1 MCHDPKVFLQ
11 TLPSLRLKSLPD
23 TSISPFLQFS
33 TPLYQTEA
41 SHLYSRTLFII
52 TSHPW
57 AAVSA
62 FHIWSSLQ
70 SPSPL
75 LSRDWLMPDKTVPSN
90 HQNNI
95 FSPVATCHSAFA
107 DHFGFRQRQL
117 YQKAE
122 AICMPRHPKEY
133 VEDML
138 FLWPGQTDPLSST
151 HYPMCSSI

>member
-33 TPLYQTEA
+33 KPLYQTEA
-41 SHLYSRTLFII
+41 SHLYSRTL
-52 TSHPW
+52 H
-57 AAVSA
+57 
-62 FHIWSSLQ
+62 HHQSSLGCRLGFSYLIQ
-70 SPSPL
+70 SSKPL
-75 LSRDWLMPDKTVPSN
+75 STSLKRLTHARQNCSFKPPKQHIFPGCHLSL
-90 HQNNI
+90 
-95 FSPVATCHSAFA
+95 CFA